1 MKNEIKAI
9 VNAILSHNAGD
20 HVYSDIKELI
30 VNVNDSMSSDFL
42 IEFDGREYRVICQDD
57 VDQILKDELSSDE
70 YVLGYAQAW
79 FLSDVMDIPVEAI
92 EKIQKADCSE
102 ALGTIIANNPEM
114 LSKYINSM
122 VSCDG
127 YGHHFSSYDGS
138 ETEAGNYLV
147 FCVN

>member
-9 VNAILSHNAGD
+9 VKAILSHNAGD
-20 HVYSDIKELI
+20 HVYSDVKELI
-30 VNVNDSMSSDFL
+30 VSVNDSVSFDFQ

-57 VDQILKDELSSDE
+57 IDQILKDEISSDE
-70 YVLGYAQAW
+70 YMLGCAQAW

-92 EKIQKADCSE
+92 EKIQKAECFE
-102 ALGTIIANNPEM
+102 ALGIIIVNNDEM
-114 LSKYINSM
+114 LSKF
-122 VSCDG
+122 VSGTVSWDG
-127 YGHHFSSYDGS
+127 YGNHFSIYDGS